1 MAAVDPASRTNVSA
15 IVVFKDKPNLQ
26 ISSHESPSTLC
37 NVADERNRLLLLASI
52 PQLSVPSTGTRHTPV
67 IERTRQSQ
75 ATSDVDVSKT
85 IMLWTRY
92 SRPDEQNLKTIRADY
107 ENKSENIVPLKSIS

>member
-1 MAAVDPASRTNVSA
+1 LNERAKAKQPQTWT
-15 IVVFKDKPNLQ
+15 FPN
-26 ISSHESPSTLC
+26 
-37 NVADERNRLLLLASI
+37 
-52 PQLSVPSTGTRHTPV
+52 
-67 IERTRQSQ
+67 
-75 ATSDVDVSKT
+75 DVSKT